1 LIDKTHH
8 FGNSS
13 TTTGKEPQKSGRP
26 GRSAVQGGLGKITKA
41 SQTAL
46 TVEGVS
52 RWLVLA
58 HLPVAS
64 DQIFGMDKLHAH
76 SYG

>member
-1 LIDKTHH
+1 L
-8 FGNSS
+8 
-13 TTTGKEPQKSGRP
+13 TG
-26 GRSAVQGGLGKITKA
+26 
-41 SQTAL
+41 
-46 TVEGVS
+46 EGVS